1 MTQYFVIN
9 RRVFPTILHLLLPIR
24 SLWIYT
30 LDHIFPL
37 FVVWAPIEFYSLHWA
52 FYTTRERNLRSEVLR
67 TSKNPSHWGELDT
80 PSCFP
85 PRCPINIKIL
95 SKIVL
100 VLSIGIWSKPLF
112 LLLNVFPCIDL
123 VFCSSFLVQLTVDLK
138 ILAATFVVRAISY
151 A

>member
-9 RRVFPTILHLLLPIR
+9 RRVFPIILHLLLPIR

-30 LDHIFPL
+30 LGHFVLP
-37 FVVWAPIEFYSLHWA
+37 FVVWAPFEFHSLCG
-52 FYTTRERNLRSEVLR
+52 FSTPTRERDYRSEVPR
-67 TSKNPSHWGELDT
+67 NSKNPSHWGELDT

-85 PRCPINIKIL
+85 PRCPINTKIL

-112 LLLNVFPCIDL
+112 FLLNVFPCIDL
-123 VFCSSFLVQLTVDLK
+123 VFAALLCLTNHRSED
-138 ILAATFVVRAISY
+138 IGNHFCC
-151 A
+151 